1 MCRKCAGNMNKH
13 HKSGAISFHQRNVH
27 YTRRMNI
34 YKKLILSLVGL
45 TSIILIATLLLARW
59 SFEQGF
65 NNFLQSQEMARLS
78 RISDDIIQVAPSA
91 TSLIDIE
98 KRSLIGILERHSVIK
113 NGPRGPRPQDSRQ
126 GGRPIP
132 PHLRDQVSDRPPNRA
147 GGRPPIDKASFQFT
161 AIYDSSGNYLAGNIL
176 DEKRLET
183 FITFDYTLMN
193 NNEVIGSIK
202 SWKREKFES
211 PIATEFSKQ
220 QISTSVFIGFFSLGL
235 ALVLSYFGAKTLLA
249 PIKLII
255 GGVEDL
261 SNGNYT
267 KALANNRVDEFGE
280 LINNVNRLGSVLEQT
295 RTAKNR
301 WFADISHELRTP
313 LTVLMGE
320 LEALKMGIRP
330 LSMEQ
335 IDSLTQEALLLKR
348 LIDDLYQLSISD
360 IGALRYEFS
369 DVDVSALMSKVVEQ
383 ANNLAKVHSI
393 SIEQLIEAGAV
404 VSCDKNRITQLLT
417 NLLNNSIAYTNSN
430 GIITASLLVKKEY
443 ICISVEDSA
452 PTLSTEECA
461 QIFEPLYRQNK
472 ARTRNAAGAG
482 LGLAIC
488 KNIVEAHGG
497 EIIAKPSTLGGVEI
511 NVTLPFHK
519 KRE

>member
-1 MCRKCAGNMNKH
+1 MNKC
-13 HKSGAISFHQRNVH
+13 HKSGAISFHQPNVH
-27 YTRRMNI
+27 YTERMNI

-78 RISDDIIQVAPSA
+78 RISDDIILIAPNA
-91 TSLIDIE
+91 ISLIDTD
-98 KRSLIGILERHSVIK
+98 KRFLNGILERHSVIK
-113 NGPRGPRPQDSRQ
+113 NGPRGPRPQDNRQ
-126 GGRPIP
+126 GGRPVP
-132 PHLRDQVSDRPPNRA
+132 PHLRDEVNERPPNRA
-147 GGRPPIDKASFQFT
+147 GDRPPIDSRPPIDKGSFQFT
-161 AIYDSSGNYLAGNIL
+161 AIYDSSGTYLAGNIL

-183 FITFDYTLMN
+183 FITFDYPVMN
-193 NNEVIGSIK
+193 NNVVIGSLK

-220 QISTSVFIGFFSLGL
+220 QITTSVFIGFFSLGL

-267 KALANNRVDEFGE
+267 KALANKRVDEFGE

-369 DVDVSALMSKVVEQ
+369 EVDASALMSKVVEQ
-383 ANNLAKVHSI
+383 ASNLAKVHSI
-393 SIEQLIEAGAV
+393 SIEHLIEAGVV
-404 VSCDKNRITQLLT
+404 VSCDENRITQLLT

-430 GIITASLLVKKEY
+430 GIIKASLSVNKEC
-443 ICISVEDSA
+443 ICICVEDSA
-452 PTLSTEECA
+452 PSLSSEECT

-472 ARTRNAAGAG
+472 ARTRNTSGAG

-488 KNIVEAHGG
+488 KNIVKAHGG
-497 EIIAKPSTLGGVEI
+497 EIIAQPSTLGGVEI

-519 KRE
+519 KGEQ